1 MRLLPSLPTTSY
13 SFSFHYT
20 LYVVVDPTGAAD
32 VLGDSPFFESLGDTI
47 SIATAHTHN
56 IRVYSL
62 CESASFLFLLTF
74 TLLRVVNSYHKELT
88 FATISDLTA
97 QVQPHPSTTIIY
109 SFTQR
114 LSHCR
119 TYMKR
124 TATRLSHLFLKP
136 ETYDR

>member
-1 MRLLPSLPTTSY
+1 MRLLLSLPTTSY

-32 VLGDSPFFESLGDTI
+32 VVGDSPFFESLGDTI

-74 TLLRVVNSYHKELT
+74 TLLRVVNRYHKELT
-88 FATISDLTA
+88 FATISY
-97 QVQPHPSTTIIY
+97 PSTTIIY

-119 TYMKR
+119 TYMER
-124 TATRLSHLFLKP
+124 TATRLSHLFLKT

>member
-1 MRLLPSLPTTSY
+1 MRLLLSLPTTSY

-74 TLLRVVNSYHKELT
+74 RLLRVVNRYHKELT
-88 FATISDLTA
+88 FATIS
-97 QVQPHPSTTIIY
+97 HPSTTIIY

-119 TYMKR
+119 TYMER
-124 TATRLSHLFLKP
+124 TATRLSHLFLKT